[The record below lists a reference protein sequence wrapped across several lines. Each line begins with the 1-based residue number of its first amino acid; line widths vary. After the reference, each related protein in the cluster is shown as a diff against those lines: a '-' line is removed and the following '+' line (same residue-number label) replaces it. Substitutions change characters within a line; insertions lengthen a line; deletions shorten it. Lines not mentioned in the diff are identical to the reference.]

1 MSAAADALRAGDK
14 DRFLATLF
22 ADASVREDIFALY
35 AFNLEIARV
44 REIVSEPMIGEIR
57 LQWWRDVLAGTRD
70 AEAAAHPVAGA
81 LMQAVRR
88 HGLSSVPLDN
98 LIAARTFDLYADPMP
113 TLNDLEGYCGET
125 SSVLLQL
132 AATILNG
139 GADPDVADAAGHGG
153 VAYAL
158 TGLLRALP
166 IHAARGQVFL
176 PKDLADAHGVRM
188 EDLTA
193 GRDTPEVRKLVGSM
207 ADIARGHLD
216 KARDALKAVPD
227 RLFAAFLPLALVE
240 PHLDRMAARDVDPF
254 RPMADIPQWR
264 RQWRLYRSARR
275 GRI

>member
-98 LIAARTFDLYADPMP
+98 LIAA
-113 TLNDLEGYCGET
+113 
-125 SSVLLQL
+125 
-132 AATILNG
+132 
-139 GADPDVADAAGHGG
+139 
-153 VAYAL
+153 L
-158 TGLLRALP
+158 TG
-166 IHAARGQVFL
+166 
-176 PKDLADAHGVRM
+176 
-188 EDLTA
+188 
-193 GRDTPEVRKLVGSM
+193 
-207 ADIARGHLD
+207 
-216 KARDALKAVPD
+216 AVP
-227 RLFAAFLPLALVE
+227 PTPVN
-240 PHLDRMAARDVDPF
+240 
-254 RPMADIPQWR
+254 PQV
-264 RQWRLYRSARR
+264 LS
-275 GRI
+275 